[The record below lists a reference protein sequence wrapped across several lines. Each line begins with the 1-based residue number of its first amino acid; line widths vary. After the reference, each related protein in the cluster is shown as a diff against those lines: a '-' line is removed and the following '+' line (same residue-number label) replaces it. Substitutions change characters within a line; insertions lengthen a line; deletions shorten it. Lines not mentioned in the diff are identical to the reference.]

1 MREDICTIPI
11 NEIFG
16 PKEGCPICRMRD
28 MLEERLTRYITGA
41 AMMEPD
47 VRIET
52 NRLGFCKDHFN
63 GILSVGHRLSLA
75 LILESHLHEVEEK
88 VLFSK
93 NDKMAEKKIASAIR
107 DFEKTCFIC
116 EQIDKNIE
124 HLMDSTMNM
133 WTNEEEFRQLYEEQ
147 PYVCLSHCATL
158 LDASGRVPKKYR
170 KDFVSVTKK
179 LSSKYLDV
187 LQSDTTHFCRMFDY
201 RNADGDWGN
210 SKDAIERSMQYLTSR
225 VPRNDGKADEKNR

>member
-11 NEIFG
+11 NEVFG

-28 MLEERLTRYITGA
+28 MLEERLTKYITGA

-52 NRLGFCKDHFN
+52 NRLGFCKDHFDM
-63 GILSVGHRLSLA
+63 ILSVGSRLSIA
-75 LILESHLHEVEEK
+75 LILESHLNEIEEK

-93 NDKMAEKKIASAIR
+93 NNNMPPKKIVSSIKG
-107 DFEKTCFIC
+107 FEKTCFIC
-116 EQIDKNIE
+116 ENIDKNIE

-133 WTNEEEFRQLYEEQ
+133 WANDPDFRKLYEEQ
-147 PYVCLSHCATL
+147 PYICLSHCAVL
-158 LDASGRVPKKYR
+158 LSNAEKLPR
-170 KDFVSVTKK
+170 KQRKEFVEVTKK
-179 LSSKYLDV
+179 LSSEYLDV

-201 RNADGDWGN
+201 RNAGGDWGN

-225 VPRNDGKADEKNR
+225 KPRNDGKADEKNR